1 MRQLACYLAAA
12 AALLAGG
19 GTALAAGGGD
29 SPNDRTI
36 SAPADPVIEQAQ
48 EKFRAKD
55 YAGAE
60 ALLGEA
66 LRRNPNSADYHNL
79 YAYAIRKGPNP
90 RMALV
95 FEHYNEALRLDPKH
109 RGAHEYLGEA
119 YLMVGNLD
127 KAKEHLRILDDL
139 CTFGCPEY
147 TMLKDAVA
155 AYEAKAKR

>member
-1 MRQLACYLAAA
+1 MKRLACHLAMITM
-12 AALLAGG
+12 LASGG
-19 GTALAAGGGD
+19 AALAAGGGD
-29 SPNDRTI
+29 SPNDRNL
-36 SAPADPVIEQAQ
+36 SPPSDPVIEQAQ

-60 ALLGEA
+60 ALLGRA
-66 LRRNPNSADYHNL
+66 LARNPKSADYHNL

-90 RMALV
+90 RMSLV

-127 KAKEHLRILDDL
+127 KAKEHLKILDDL
-139 CTFGCPEY
+139 CALGCEEY
-147 TMLKDAVA
+147 TMLKKAVA